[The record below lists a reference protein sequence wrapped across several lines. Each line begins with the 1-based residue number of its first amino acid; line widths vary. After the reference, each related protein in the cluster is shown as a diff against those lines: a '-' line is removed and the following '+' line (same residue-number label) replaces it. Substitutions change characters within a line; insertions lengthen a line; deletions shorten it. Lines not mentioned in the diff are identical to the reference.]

1 MLSKLLQNR
10 KGGMYL
16 YVVLILTLV
25 VGAFL
30 WYFMAVVVQSI
41 QEATGSYYVEGN
53 FPTAA
58 NFNTFSL
65 ANTFMNYF
73 WTLFLVALVL
83 GLAYYGWV
91 YSQRKLAGGY

>member
-1 MLSKLLQNR
+1 
-10 KGGMYL
+10 MYL
-16 YVVLILTLV
+16 YVIIILTLIVGGALWFFVSLV
-25 VGAFL
+25 VEK
-30 WYFMAVVVQSI
+30 I
-41 QEATGSYYVEGN
+41 QIATGPYFVEGS

-58 NFNTFSL
+58 NFNAFSL

-73 WTLFLVALVL
+73 WTFFLVILVL